1 MKTDILNAEDI
12 STEVLKELLD
22 EAYMEVAIDEDGDL
36 LVTDGVPVYV
46 LTGPEGQFVRFVTLV
61 KPREDASSQERVEFV
76 NWVNHETVGLRA
88 AVRPDDSLQFDYLI
102 STDGGVTKGNIVLSL
117 KLFYGLVFLVADS
130 PEFQS
135 MVPAESE

>member
-61 KPREDASSQERVEFV
+61 KPREDASSQERVEFASP
-76 NWVNHETVGLRA
+76 R
-88 AVRPDDSLQFDYLI
+88 VRQ
-102 STDGGVTKGNIVLSL
+102 T
-117 KLFYGLVFLVADS
+117 
-130 PEFQS
+130 EW
-135 MVPAESE
+135 